1 MKKKIGI
8 TAAVILGILAVCYI
22 GFAVFFQSHFC
33 FGTTIDGIEAG
44 GCSIAKVEQLIEEEI
59 GGYELTLVEREDQDR
74 KSVV

>member
-33 FGTTIDGIEAG
+33 FGTTIDGI
-44 GCSIAKVEQLIEEEI
+44 KVEDAAPQ
-59 GGYELTLVEREDQDR
+59 RW
-74 KSVV
+74 SSS